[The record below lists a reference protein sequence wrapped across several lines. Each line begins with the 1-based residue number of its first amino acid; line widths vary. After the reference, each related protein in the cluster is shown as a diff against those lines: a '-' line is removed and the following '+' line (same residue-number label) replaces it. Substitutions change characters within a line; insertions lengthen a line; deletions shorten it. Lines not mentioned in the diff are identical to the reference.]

1 MVHLFKTNHEFC
13 TGPTYEFHVDT
24 TCGCILAR
32 DNEYSRAS
40 ACCSKCPLWLE
51 NISLYTKA
59 ASFTPLQLHRHQH
72 AQQMIID
79 LSPDSTETREKEQEY
94 TKALRNLNHS
104 YNWVM
109 PYLVFGLAVLSAL
122 NGGVRTFEWQRLG
135 Y

>member
-1 MVHLFKTNHEFC
+1 
-13 TGPTYEFHVDT
+13 
-24 TCGCILAR
+24 
-32 DNEYSRAS
+32 
-40 ACCSKCPLWLE
+40 
-51 NISLYTKA
+51 
-59 ASFTPLQLHRHQH
+59 
-72 AQQMIID
+72 MIID